1 MSSAEPLNQV
11 DKSFVTGD
19 PTYYFVYTGPVTRL
33 NDWLKSTKGKEIV
46 LPILETRPVRIWCP
60 NDNNAIIRLEKRNV

>member
-1 MSSAEPLNQV
+1 MSFAEPLNQV
-11 DKSFVTGD
+11 DRLTVTGD
-19 PTYYFVYTGPVTRL
+19 QTAYFVYTGPVTRL

-46 LPILETRPVRIWCP
+46 LPILETRPVKIWCP